1 MNLNV
6 ALTFSEPVRHGS
18 FVLKDSA
25 SNVVSSGVSYN
36 PQAQTITLTPGAEL
50 LGSRH
55 YTATV
60 SGARDV
66 AESVITASR
75 PMRFASGLT
84 VPTAFE
90 FLPGWT
96 NARNGVR
103 REGLVGSA

>member
-1 MNLNV
+1 MFNRHQFVGRSLSIDADSPSVNLNV

-60 SGARDV
+60 SGASKR
-66 AESVITASR
+66 S
-75 PMRFASGLT
+75 
-84 VPTAFE
+84 
-90 FLPGWT
+90 
-96 NARNGVR
+96 
-103 REGLVGSA
+103 EGRG